1 MNTAFTRLL
10 KIRGLLREF
19 NFRRQSPLNP
29 SYHVN
34 TTDERGIRFMFSM
47 TQGEEGSWKL
57 SVSDLPS
64 WINESEELIA
74 TAIQEAESQEQKKRT
89 A

>member
-1 MNTAFTRLL
+1 
-10 KIRGLLREF
+10 
-19 NFRRQSPLNP
+19 
-29 SYHVN
+29 
-34 TTDERGIRFMFSM
+34 M

>member
-1 MNTAFTRLL
+1 MNIAFTRLL

-19 NFRRQSPLNP
+19 NFRRQSPLSP

-34 TTDERGIRFMFSM
+34 TTDERGIRYLFSM
-47 TQGEEGSWKL
+47 TKGEEGTWKFP
-57 SVSDLPS
+57 VTDLPV
-64 WINESEELIA
+64 WIRESEEVIA
-74 TAIQEAESQEQKKRT
+74 AAIQEAEALEDTKRT